1 MNFKEIILFQLKSTG
16 KSLGIELRNYI
27 KEIKET
33 LTEYSKQA
41 YSKAR
46 MKIKYEGYI
55 ELNDAMLKEY
65 YNNEYK
71 TYKLYRLLG
80 EDGSDIHLQHGEEIR
95 KEFGSINKNKD
106 MVNASKSTVVYDLLN
121 HLVIDSKLNRHSV
134 SERECALEQLK
145 KIKEEGKQ
153 KKDILVADRGFPSL
167 EMFIELEKMG
177 YDFVIRYSGNNFLR
191 ETISLVN
198 SSENDKTIEI
208 SLRSGSRREENK
220 AIKAHLRQGYSE
232 TIRLR
237 ILKIEL
243 PKGTTEYLITS
254 LIDKEEFEIEDFKL
268 IYNYRWNEETYFD
281 FQKNVMHIEDFTG
294 KTVESIKQDYY
305 SRILVGNLHSMIV
318 ADAQKEVDEEIKNKP
333 KLKYKKYK
341 INKNITFGLMKES
354 IYNLLNEDN
363 NNWQKEYEALV
374 QEAKKFTI
382 AVREN
387 RSYPRKR
394 KGSLKYPLNKK
405 RAF

>member
-33 LTEYSKQA
+33 ITEYSKQA

-71 TYKLYRLLG
+71 KYKGYRLLG
-80 EDGSDIHLQHGEEIR
+80 EDGSDIQMHHGEEIR
-95 KEFGSINKNKD
+95 KEFGSINKNEA

-121 HLVIDSKLNRHSV
+121 HLVIDAKLNRHSV
-134 SERECALEQLK
+134 SERGCAIEQLK
-145 KIKEEGKQ
+145 KIKEDSKQ
-153 KKDILVADRGFPSL
+153 KKDIIVADRGFPSL
-167 EMFIELEKMG
+167 EMFIELEKTG
-177 YDFVIRYSGNNFLR
+177 YDFVIRYNGNNFLR

-208 SLRSGSRREENK
+208 SLRYGNRSKENK
-220 AIKAHLRQGYSE
+220 AIKGILRQGHSE
-232 TIRLR
+232 TIILR
-237 ILKIEL
+237 IIKIEL

-254 LIDKEEFEIEDFKL
+254 LIDKEVFEIEDFKC

-281 FQKNVMHIEDFTG
+281 FQKNVMHIEDFSG

-305 SRILVGNLHSMIV
+305 SRILVGNLHSMII
-318 ADAQKEVDEEIKNKP
+318 AEAQDAVDKEKKNKP

-341 INKNITFGLMKES
+341 VNKNITFGLMKES

-363 NNWQKEYEALV
+363 NNWQKEYESLV
-374 QEAKKFTI
+374 QEAKKHTI

-387 RSYPRKR
+387 RSYPRKK
-394 KGSLKYPLNKK
+394 KGNLKYPINIK